1 MTDTQ
6 QPETIRLVPLAE
18 VAPEA
23 SQRSRILQLAA
34 DRAIPALYIQMPP
47 GKVAYSNNAKRSV
60 HNDTSWQTQ
69 QRVAEARSK
78 DVAVIHN
85 PILRRDISFVALAPE
100 DVRRLATA
108 GVVHVQQFIGGMKAV
123 TAQGSPEYMPAALC
137 LRPALEP
144 VGPSPLTLDS
154 PEHAIRVEL
163 RDVLLDCSAMG
174 LLADSADADLSTVI
188 TDGVANTGIGQ
199 GELAV
204 YVPFEDVPEE
214 DQPLPPPLSMM
225 ETEGNDPFNLGSRAP
240 GVFVLYSAAKHFFG
254 SNHVDTSGQ
263 RAVANWIKNPSVSIR
278 DWISTL
284 PGDYKKL
291 ANEANSR
298 LANKLIAPEYKDPK
312 SRTPLIQPK
321 PLSGDALGQAWKYR
335 DDVPYISERFS
346 LVLLAVDFW
355 QQLLCDDTAYA
366 AGSIP
371 VARLLKYVN
380 TLFTEV
386 GKYGFTSK
394 EEMRAIV
401 DFVIWP
407 RYIPELEKLK
417 AASQASRRSAKKG
430 R

>member
-1 MTDTQ
+1 MSGTEHDVLLD
-6 QPETIRLVPLAE
+6 LVPLVE
-18 VAPEA
+18 VAAEA
-23 SQRSRILQLAA
+23 SQQRHILTLAA
-34 DRAIPALYIQMPP
+34 ALTRPSLYIQIPP
-47 GKVAYSNNAKRSV
+47 GKAAYSSSLKRSA
-60 HNDTSWQTQ
+60 HDDTNWQTQ
-69 QRVAEARSK
+69 QRVAEARRR
-78 DVAVIHN
+78 DVSVIRN
-85 PILRRDISFVALAPE
+85 PTLRRDISFVALAPE

-108 GVVHVQQFIGGMKAV
+108 GVVHVQRFIGGVNAAS
-123 TAQGSPEYMPAALC
+123 AQGSPRYMPAALC

-144 VGPSPLTLDS
+144 VDSSLLILDS
-154 PEHAIRVEL
+154 TAYAIRVEL

-188 TDGVANTGIGQ
+188 TDGVANTGINQ

-335 DDVPYISERFS
+335 DGVPYISKRFS

-380 TLFTEV
+380 MLFTEV

-417 AASQASRRSAKKG
+417 AASQAPRRSAKKG